1 MPTKKLLKFAIL
13 PVLLMLAALVV
24 KAGTGNDSSEI
35 KKVMDAQETA
45 WNNGDLDGFMAGYWK
60 SDKLKFVGKNGVTYG
75 WQKVYD
81 NYKKSYPDKAT
92 MGNLA
97 FEIISIESL
106 GDENFHAV
114 ELGKKNKAYMVTGKW
129 ETSNTSKAASGYFT
143 LIFKKINGN
152 WVIVADHTS

>member
-1 MPTKKLLKFAIL
+1 MSTKKLLKFAIL
-13 PVLLMLAALVV
+13 PVLLMLIALVV

-45 WNNGDLDGFMAGYWK
+45 WNNGDLDGFMAGYWR
-60 SDKLKFVGKNGVTYG
+60 SDKVKFVSKNGVTYG

-81 NYKKSYPDKAT
+81 NYKKSYPDKAA
-92 MGNLA
+92 MGNLK

-106 GDENFHAV
+106 DDENFHAV
-114 ELGKKNKAYMVTGKW
+114 SFGKKNKAYMVTGKW
-129 ETSNTSKAASGYFT
+129 ETSNTSKAANGFFT